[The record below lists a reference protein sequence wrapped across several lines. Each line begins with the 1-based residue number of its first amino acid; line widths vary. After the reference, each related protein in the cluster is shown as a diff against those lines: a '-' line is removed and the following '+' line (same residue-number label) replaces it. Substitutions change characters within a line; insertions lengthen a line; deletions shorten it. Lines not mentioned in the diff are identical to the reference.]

1 MLGAESVL
9 EFFKSY
15 LHRSEPMKDDDLINV
30 QETKKAKT
38 KKESKEKNNKETKGK
53 KAKKKDNDEASLVT
67 VDAMASFGIQQD
79 ENR

>member
-1 MLGAESVL
+1 
-9 EFFKSY
+9 
-15 LHRSEPMKDDDLINV
+15 MKDDDLINV

-38 KKESKEKNNKETKGK
+38 KKESKEKNNGEKETKGK